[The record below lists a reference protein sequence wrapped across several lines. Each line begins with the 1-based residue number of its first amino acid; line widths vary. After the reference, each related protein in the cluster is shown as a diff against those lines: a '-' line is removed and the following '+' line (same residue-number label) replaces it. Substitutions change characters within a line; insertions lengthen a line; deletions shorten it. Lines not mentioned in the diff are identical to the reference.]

1 MSKLTSACNPRKWRL
16 SERASG
22 LRQTLVY
29 FVEATT
35 KARETWSSLG
45 RDDFVTE
52 NVLSTSRP
60 HVFIHLVL
68 PSGASSWMMSTGSL
82 FLEVGM

>member
-1 MSKLTSACNPRKWRL
+1 
-16 SERASG
+16 

-68 PSGASSWMMSTGSL
+68 PSLRFFLDDVSRL
-82 FLEVGM
+82 FVLEVGM